1 MTDTSNYGALSEGLR
16 FYVAAMRRF
25 IARTLQE
32 QHGDSDDWFDEQ
44 VMSKLPKPLVNSIQR
59 HWAAHQRQ
67 RAAGGKDGPE
77 QLLDPSHFRYIINAH
92 WDATYEAV
100 FGERVALLWIGEI
113 AHWRNVWAHAADK
126 ADVEA
131 ERILDTCVRVAERFD
146 PETAQRIEMI
156 RGGLTAAP
164 ATDSKAATDQ
174 SSPPDGATDDGLTEA
189 QNEETAPD
197 VGRKVKGLD
206 ISGLEVTLSD
216 LGLDV
221 PELAVRGID
230 PSELG
235 EPIEPEPPQDDA
247 LLELVREYWQY
258 QRLLYLGEEGLADE
272 DAATEIWAEAIPRL
286 TLDLVQATLGGGG
299 GNWGVDQHNDPP
311 IYTFWNASGIDV
323 SIQIEFPKWAL
334 EDGV

>member
-1 MTDTSNYGALSEGLR
+1 MANASNYGALSEGLR

-25 IARTLQE
+25 IARTLRE

-44 VMSKLPKPLVNSIQR
+44 VMPKLPKPLLNSIQR

-67 RAAGGKDGPE
+67 QAAGGKDGPE

-100 FGERVALLWIGEI
+100 FGERVALHWIGEI

-131 ERILDTCVRVAERFD
+131 ERILDTCARVVERFD

-156 RGGLTAAP
+156 KAGLIAVPETGSEAAADQP
-164 ATDSKAATDQ
+164 SPSDEAT
-174 SSPPDGATDDGLTEA
+174 GDGLGEA
-189 QNEETAPD
+189 QNEEAASSALID
-197 VGRKVKGLD
+197 LQDLD
-206 ISGLEVTLSD
+206 WSS
-216 LGLDV
+216 
-221 PELAVRGID
+221 PMRYQ
-230 PSELG
+230 
-235 EPIEPEPPQDDA
+235 PPQDEA
-247 LLELVREYWQY
+247 LRELVREYWQY
-258 QRLLYLGEEGLADE
+258 QQMPYLGEAGLADE

-286 TLDLVQATLGGGG
+286 TLDLVREMI
-299 GNWGVDQHNDPP
+299 V
-311 IYTFWNASGIDV
+311 NASGWEVDYQTNPPTYIFGDGSGIHAV
-323 SIQIEFPKWAL
+323 IQIEFPKWAL